1 MAEETTPRGFGPK
14 KRLTKGKAI
23 GVMATGGAMLVLAW
37 FVPAPQN
44 STLYLVKTVVAVAA
58 FVAMCLGSYYRP

>member
-23 GVMATGGAMLVLAW
+23 GVMVAGGVLLVLAW
-37 FVPAPQN
+37 FIPAPQD
-44 STLYLVKTVVAVAA
+44 STLYLVKTVVAVAGFA
-58 FVAMCLGSYYRP
+58 AMCLGSYYRP